1 NRIYGSH
8 CSHMHYRLYFL
19 FGSIY
24 FISAALSSAPSS
36 STFSIYYWT
45 VLALIP
51 FLKLTNRRCT
61 R

>member
-1 NRIYGSH
+1 HYSN
-8 CSHMHYRLYFL
+8 MHYRLYFL